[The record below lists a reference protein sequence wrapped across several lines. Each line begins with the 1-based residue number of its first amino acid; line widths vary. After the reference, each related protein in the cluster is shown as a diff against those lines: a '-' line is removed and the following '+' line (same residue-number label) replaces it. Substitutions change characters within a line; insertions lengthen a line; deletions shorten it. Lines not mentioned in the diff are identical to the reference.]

1 MKKKL
6 LGTCGLHETAAAN
19 PQSTIRNP
27 QSGHS
32 RRSLLKGLGLGGL
45 SLAGMLGLPIE
56 EQVAC
61 AAQGVNR
68 ASQPS
73 QLRITDLRVAV
84 ITGAPM
90 RVPLI
95 RIDTNQGVCGY
106 GEVRD
111 GASKR
116 YALMLKSR
124 LLGENPCDVE
134 RIFKAIR
141 QFGYHG
147 RQGGGVSG
155 VEMALWDLAGKA
167 YGVPVYRML
176 GGKYRDRIRLY
187 VDTPSVRDKD
197 RFVEKLK
204 ERMKMG
210 FSFLKMDLGI
220 NLIRNVPGVLSR
232 PPDTDWDR
240 YRSTMPPFTRI
251 QLTDKGIAMLAEY
264 VAQIRKEI
272 GSEIP
277 LAADHFGQLDVNS
290 CIRLGK
296 ALEPYQMAWLEDMVP
311 WQYTEMLKEITSAI
325 SVPTLTGEDIYC
337 LSGFKEL
344 IDQRAVDMIQPDLA
358 TAGGIL
364 ETKRIGDY
372 AQEHGVPM
380 AMHFAGSPISFLAN
394 VHCAA
399 ATENVVA
406 LEHHGVDVPWWEDLV
421 TGVEKPLNQKGIAR
435 VPETPGLGVELNL
448 EVVKQH
454 LARGE
459 ECFGPTDEWNSRD
472 SNDRLWS

>member
-1 MKKKL
+1 MKQAPSD
-6 LGTCGLHETAAAN
+6 C
-19 PQSTIRNP
+19 
-27 QSGHS
+27 S
-32 RRSLLKGLGLGGL
+32 RRSLLAGLGGL
-45 SLAGMLGLPIE
+45 SLAGILGLPIE

-61 AAQGVNR
+61 ATQGVSR
-68 ASQPS
+68 SSAPS

-95 RIDTNQGVCGY
+95 RIDTNQGISGY

-116 YALMLKSR
+116 YALILKSR

-141 QFGYHG
+141 QFGHHG

-176 GGKYRDRIRLY
+176 GGKYRDRVRLY
-187 VDTPSVRDKD
+187 ADTPAVMDRD
-197 RFVEKLK
+197 RFAERLK

-210 FSFLKMDLGI
+210 FSFLKMDLGT
-220 NLIRNVPGVLSR
+220 NLLRNVPGALSR
-232 PPDTDWDR
+232 PPATDGER
-240 YRSTMPPFTRI
+240 YRTTMHPFTRI
-251 QLTDKGIAMLAEY
+251 QLTDKGIATLTEY
-264 VAQIRKEI
+264 VAQVRKAI
-272 GSEIP
+272 GNEIP

-311 WQYTEMLKEITSAI
+311 WQYTEMLKEITSAVN
-325 SVPTLTGEDIYC
+325 VPTLTGEDIYC
-337 LSGFKEL
+337 LSGFKDL

-364 ETKRIGDY
+364 ETKKIGDY
-372 AQEHGVPM
+372 AQERGIPM
-380 AMHFAGSPISFLAN
+380 VMHFAGSPISFMAN
-394 VHCAA
+394 VHCAV
-399 ATENVVA
+399 ATENAVA

-421 TGVEKPLNQKGIAR
+421 TGIEKPLNQKGIAR

-472 SNDRLWS
+472 SSDRLWS